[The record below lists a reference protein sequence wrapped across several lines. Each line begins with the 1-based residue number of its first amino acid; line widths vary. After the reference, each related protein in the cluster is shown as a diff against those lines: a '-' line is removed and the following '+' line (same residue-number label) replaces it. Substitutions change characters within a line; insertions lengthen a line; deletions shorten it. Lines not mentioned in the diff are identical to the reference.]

1 MRPASIPVEAVIRAG
16 IRRYTDEVGRLW
28 QALAGYFI
36 RLGQFE
42 KARDVYDEAIQS
54 VITVR
59 DFSIVFDAYVLF
71 EENILTAKI
80 NVNKDKEDEGEGACA
95 AKSMGAPLCTPL
107 VAAA

>member
-1 MRPASIPVEAVIRAG
+1 VIRAG

-42 KARDVYDEAIQS
+42 KARDVYDEAIQN

-59 DFSIVFDAYVLF
+59 DFTIVFDAYVLF

-80 NVNKDKEDEGEGACA
+80 SMHKDKEMEGEGERGRQCVCA
-95 AKSMGAPLCTPL
+95 LL
-107 VAAA
+107 VLPVTAAL